1 MNGNQGKSRTAIFKR
16 NKKKIENHRKL
27 YPKDKLLQLLP
38 HGFLEKVSILFI
50 FSDVNLFY

>member
-38 HGFLEKVSILFI
+38 HGFLEEVSILFI